1 MKGNMKKIPIILV
14 SMLYFTL
21 TANGQKLFFIG
32 ENSYPCTESFALQ
45 SNLDDG
51 EDLNVLFAKDGAT
64 AVIAVTTKSS
74 LRGTIISGKLI
85 IYLDDG
91 TVITCMDRGET
102 YYVDDTAKAVYSLT
116 NDQLNKMKNSNINT
130 VGYILKIY
138 NIKEVNRSASNKAI
152 STKDLIAKFF
162 NNFNSVNKVAVEK
175 DQQTKKNRLD
185 ELIGG
190 FNKSEGITSGREGDD
205 NKAGVI
211 GRQDGDSYA
220 TSYYGSP
227 GSGSG
232 TGGYGLNGRSL
243 VNKSKVQQ
251 ECKEEGR
258 VVVKIVVDRNGK
270 VVSATPGV
278 RGTTNTHPCLLEPAK
293 KTAFMHQ
300 WNLDSNAP
308 SQQVG
313 FVVVNYKLGE

>member
-1 MKGNMKKIPIILV
+1 MKGNMKKIPIILIAI
-14 SMLYFTL
+14 LFITL
-21 TANGQKLFFIG
+21 TANGQNLFFIG

-74 LRGTIISGKLI
+74 LQGTIISGKLI

-91 TVITCMDRGET
+91 NVITCMDRGET

-116 NDQLNKMKNSNINT
+116 NEQVNKMKNSNINS
-130 VGYILKIY
+130 VGYTLKIY
-138 NIKEVNRSASNKAI
+138 DIKEVNRSASNKAI
-152 STKDLIAKFF
+152 STEDLIAKFF

-185 ELIGG
+185 ALVGG
-190 FNKSEGITSGREGDD
+190 LNNKQGKPNGDP
-205 NKAGVI
+205 
-211 GRQDGDSYA
+211 YA

-232 TGGYGLNGRSL
+232 TGDYGLNGRSL
-243 VNKSKVQQ
+243 VNKGKVKQ
-251 ECKEEGR
+251 ECNEEGR
-258 VVVKIVVDRNGK
+258 VVVKIIVDRNGK
-270 VVSATPGV
+270 VVSADPGQK
-278 RGTTNTHPCLLEPAK
+278 GTTNTHPCLMEPAK
-293 KTAFMHQ
+293 KTAFMHR

-313 FVVVNYKLGE
+313 FVVVSFKLT

>member
-1 MKGNMKKIPIILV
+1 MKGNMKKIPIILI
-14 SMLYFTL
+14 SMLFITL
-21 TANGQKLFFIG
+21 TANGQNLFFIG
-32 ENSYPCTESFALQ
+32 ENSYPCTESFSLQ

-74 LRGTIISGKLI
+74 LQGTIISGKLI

-91 TVITCMDRGET
+91 TVITCMDRGES

-116 NDQLNKMKNSNINT
+116 NEQVNKMKNSNINT

-138 NIKEVNRSASNKAI
+138 SIQEANRSASNKAI

-162 NNFNSVNKVAVEK
+162 NNFDSVNEVAVKKE
-175 DQQTKKNRLD
+175 QQAKKNKLD

-190 FNKSEGITSGREGDD
+190 FNKSEGTASREEGDD
-205 NKAGVI
+205 NNAGDK
-211 GRQDGDSYA
+211 GQQDGYPYA

-243 VNKSKVQQ
+243 INKGKVQQ
-251 ECKEEGR
+251 ECTEEGR
-258 VVVKIVVDRNGK
+258 VVVKIIVDRNGK
-270 VVSATPGV
+270 VVSAQPGQK
-278 RGTTNTHPCLLEPAK
+278 GTTNTHPCLMEPSK
-293 KTAFMHQ
+293 KTAFMYR

-313 FVVVNYKLGE
+313 FVVVSFKLGE

>member
-1 MKGNMKKIPIILV
+1 MKKIPIILI
-14 SMLYFTL
+14 SMLFITL
-21 TANGQKLFFIG
+21 TANGQNLFFIG

-74 LRGTIISGKLI
+74 LQGTIISGKLI

-116 NDQLNKMKNSNINT
+116 NEQVNKMKNSNINT
-130 VGYILKIY
+130 VRYILKMYDIQ
-138 NIKEVNRSASNKAI
+138 EVNRSASNKAI
-152 STKDLIAKFF
+152 STKDLTVKFF
-162 NNFNSVNKVAVEK
+162 NNFDSVTEVAVKE
-175 DQQTKKNRLD
+175 DQEPDKKKLD
-185 ELIGG
+185 ALMGENNDKQGR
-190 FNKSEGITSGREGDD
+190 FNGYP
-205 NKAGVI
+205 
-211 GRQDGDSYA
+211 YA

-243 VNKSKVQQ
+243 VSKGAVQQ
-251 ECKEEGR
+251 ECNQEGR
-258 VVVKIVVDRNGK
+258 VVVKIVVDRTGK
-270 VVSATPGV
+270 VISAIPGV
-278 RGTTNTHPCLLEPAK
+278 KGTTNNDPCLLEPAK
-293 KTAFMHQ
+293 KTAFKHK

-308 SQQVG
+308 SQQIG
-313 FVVVNYKLGE
+313 FVVVNFKLGG

>member
-1 MKGNMKKIPIILV
+1 MKGNMKKIPIILIPI
-14 SMLYFTL
+14 LFITL
-21 TANGQKLFFIG
+21 TANGQNLFFIG
-32 ENSYPCTESFALQ
+32 ENSYTCSESFALQ

-74 LRGTIISGKLI
+74 LQGTIISGKLI

-91 TVITCMDRGET
+91 TVITCMDRGES

-116 NDQLNKMKNSNINT
+116 NEQVNKMKNSNINT
-130 VGYILKIY
+130 VGYTLKKYDIQ
-138 NIKEVNRSASNKAI
+138 EVNRSASNKGI
-152 STKDLIAKFF
+152 STMDLIAKFF
-162 NNFNSVNKVAVEK
+162 NNFDSVNEVAVNKEPEP
-175 DQQTKKNRLD
+175 DKKKLD
-185 ELIGG
+185 ALMGELN
-190 FNKSEGITSGREGDD
+190 NKQGQPNGE
-205 NKAGVI
+205 
-211 GRQDGDSYA
+211 SYA

-243 VNKSKVQQ
+243 VNKGKVQQ
-251 ECKEEGR
+251 ECNEEGR

-270 VVSATPGV
+270 VISAIPGV
-278 RGTTNTHPCLLEPAK
+278 RGTTNTHPCLLVSAK

-308 SQQVG
+308 SQQIG
-313 FVVVNYKLGE
+313 FVVVNYKLGG

>member
-1 MKGNMKKIPIILV
+1 MKGNMKKIPIILI
-14 SMLYFTL
+14 SMLFITL
-21 TANGQKLFFIG
+21 TANGQNLFFIG
-32 ENSYPCTESFALQ
+32 ENSYPCTESFTLQ

-74 LRGTIISGKLI
+74 QQGTIISGKLI

-91 TVITCMDRGET
+91 TVITCMDRGES

-116 NDQLNKMKNSNINT
+116 NEQVNKMKNSNINT
-130 VGYILKIY
+130 VRYTLKIY
-138 NIKEVNRSASNKAI
+138 DIKEVNRSASNKGI
-152 STKDLIAKFF
+152 LTKDLIAKFF
-162 NNFNSVNKVAVEK
+162 NDFDSVNKVAVEK
-175 DQQTKKNRLD
+175 EQQAKKNKLD

-190 FNKSEGITSGREGDD
+190 SNKSEGTASGGEGDD
-205 NKAGVI
+205 NKAGDK
-211 GRQDGDSYA
+211 GQPNGEPYA

-227 GSGSG
+227 GSDSG

-243 VNKSKVQQ
+243 VNKGKIQQ

-308 SQQVG
+308 NQQIG
-313 FVVVNYKLGE
+313 FVVVNY

>member
-1 MKGNMKKIPIILV
+1 MKGNMKKIPIILI
-14 SMLYFTL
+14 SMLFITL
-21 TANGQKLFFIG
+21 TANGQNLFFIG

-45 SNLDDG
+45 SNLDGG

-74 LRGTIISGKLI
+74 LQGTIISGKLI

-116 NDQLNKMKNSNINT
+116 NEQVNKMKNSNINT
-130 VGYILKIY
+130 VRYILKMYDIQ
-138 NIKEVNRSASNKAI
+138 EVNRSASNKAI
-152 STKDLIAKFF
+152 STKDLTVKFF
-162 NNFNSVNKVAVEK
+162 NTFDSVTEVAVKE
-175 DQQTKKNRLD
+175 DQEPDKKKLD
-185 ELIGG
+185 ALMGENNDKQGR
-190 FNKSEGITSGREGDD
+190 FNGYP
-205 NKAGVI
+205 
-211 GRQDGDSYA
+211 YA

-243 VNKSKVQQ
+243 VSKGAVQQ
-251 ECKEEGR
+251 ECNQEGR
-258 VVVKIVVDRNGK
+258 VVVKIVVDRTGK
-270 VVSATPGV
+270 VISAIPGV
-278 RGTTNTHPCLLEPAK
+278 KGTTNNDPCLLEPAK
-293 KTAFMHQ
+293 KTAFKHK

-308 SQQVG
+308 SQQIG
-313 FVVVNYKLGE
+313 FVVVNFKLGG

>member
-1 MKGNMKKIPIILV
+1 MQGK
-14 SMLYFTL
+14 
-21 TANGQKLFFIG
+21 
-32 ENSYPCTESFALQ
+32 
-45 SNLDDG
+45 
-51 EDLNVLFAKDGAT
+51 
-64 AVIAVTTKSS
+64 
-74 LRGTIISGKLI
+74 IISGKLI

-91 TVITCMDRGET
+91 TVITCMDRGES
-102 YYVDDTAKAVYSLT
+102 YYVDDTAQAVYSLT
-116 NDQLNKMKNSNINT
+116 NEQVNKMKNSNINT
-130 VGYILKIY
+130 VRYTLKIY
-138 NIKEVNRSASNKAI
+138 GIQEVNRSASNKGI

-162 NNFNSVNKVAVEK
+162 NNFNSVNKVAFEK
-175 DQQTKKNRLD
+175 DQQAKKNRLD

-190 FNKSEGITSGREGDD
+190 FNKSEGIISGRERSD

-308 SQQVG
+308 IQQVG

>member
-1 MKGNMKKIPIILV
+1 MKGNMKKIPIILIF
-14 SMLYFTL
+14 MLFLTL
-21 TANGQKLFFIG
+21 TANGQNLFFIG

-74 LRGTIISGKLI
+74 LQRTIISGKLI

-91 TVITCMDRGET
+91 SVITCMDRGES
-102 YYVDDTAKAVYSLT
+102 YYVDDTAQAVYSLT
-116 NDQLNKMKNSNINT
+116 KVQVNKMRNSNINT
-130 VGYILKIY
+130 VRYTLKIY
-138 NIKEVNRSASNKAI
+138 GIQEVNRSASNKAI

-162 NNFNSVNKVAVEK
+162 NNFDSVNEVAVKEEQEP
-175 DQQTKKNRLD
+175 DKKKLDALVRGLNNKQGKPNR
-185 ELIGG
+185 
-190 FNKSEGITSGREGDD
+190 
-205 NKAGVI
+205 VP
-211 GRQDGDSYA
+211 YA

-227 GSGSG
+227 GPGSG
-232 TGGYGLNGRSL
+232 TGGYGLNVRSL
-243 VNKSKVQQ
+243 VNKGKVQL
-251 ECKEEGR
+251 ECNEEGR

-278 RGTTNTHPCLLEPAK
+278 RGTTNTHPCLMELAK
-293 KTAFMHQ
+293 KTAFLHQ

-308 SQQVG
+308 SQQIG
-313 FVVVNYKLGE
+313 FVVVNY